1 MGGCNVLQQRPPKTR
16 IVPYTM
22 EVPKENTLN
31 PYTQEAIRL
40 LAQGFSSQ
48 FAEEIAS
55 DERMHE
61 LMMELA
67 SEFVEKNIPIVKE
80 EDQIDVAAE
89 LLMNVTVREV

>member
-1 MGGCNVLQQRPPKTR
+1 M
-16 IVPYTM
+16 
-22 EVPKENTLN
+22 N

-40 LAQGFSSQ
+40 LANGFSSE
-48 FAEEIAS
+48 FAETIAG

-67 SEFVEKNIPIVKE
+67 SEFVETNIPIIKE

-89 LLMNVTVREV
+89 LLMSVTVTTV